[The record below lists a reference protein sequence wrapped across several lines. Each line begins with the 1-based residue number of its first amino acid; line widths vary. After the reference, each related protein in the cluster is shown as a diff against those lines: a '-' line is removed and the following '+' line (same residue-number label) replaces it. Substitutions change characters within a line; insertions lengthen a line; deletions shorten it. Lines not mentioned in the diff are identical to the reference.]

1 MENKIIVTTSRRPTP
16 TVRRFIKHLVAV
28 LPSSQYQRRGKLSFS
43 MLALQA
49 IDLNIDKLIVVK
61 NRKGNPGY
69 IDIYQ
74 VNHVNKAFVKLCTL
88 FICGYTINK
97 PYHKVQH
104 KNKPKHIVILEDV
117 LTSID
122 NEEIA
127 ECLLLGFN
135 IKILNKLHTSTLR
148 HDDHYVVLEV
158 VKMFRKVD
166 NYEKPIYE
174 ITFKN
179 IENKI
184 IGPVIR
190 ICNAKV
196 YTKAL

>member
-16 TVRRFIKHLVAV
+16 TVRRFVKYLVAV

-49 IDLNIDKLIVVK
+49 IDLNIDKLIVIR

-69 IDIYQ
+69 MDIYQ
-74 VNHVNKAFVKLCTL
+74 VNHVKKVFAKFCTL
-88 FICGYTINK
+88 FICGYSINT
-97 PYHKVQH
+97 PYHKVQP
-104 KNKPKHIVILEDV
+104 KNKPKNIVILEDV
-117 LTSID
+117 FTSID
-122 NEEIA
+122 DEEIA

-135 IKILNKLHTSTLR
+135 IKVLNKLHTPVLG
-148 HDDHYVVLEV
+148 HDNHYVVLEV

-184 IGPVIR
+184 VGPVI
-190 ICNAKV
+190 
-196 YTKAL
+196 